1 MFSRLWSFYRNGIL
15 WMPLTKWK
23 NYMCQKINFIW
34 QKQIQKPYWHWKLI
48 KWICSE
54 CRFWQK
60 TGQPHWMALWEKR
73 GTCSTFLSIIF
84 WMRLSLTC
92 QYPKVLTATQKKRLD
107 GCTAFALIYKGLC
120 MAILRNPE
128 IQFFFEHRK
137 EERCARK
144 WEKTCKNHPYIRM
157 VMEQGDWLSEGDPQ
171 VLDWIYWND
180 GLDQYRVT
188 PSEL

>member
-1 MFSRLWSFYRNGIL
+1 MYRILYL
-15 WMPLTKWK
+15 WMPLMKWK
-23 NYMCQKINFIW
+23 NSMCQKINFIW

-128 IQFFFEHRK
+128 IQFFLSTGRRSAVPGNGKKHAKTTLTSGWLWNK
-137 EERCARK
+137 EIGWVKEILK
-144 WEKTCKNHPYIRM
+144 
-157 VMEQGDWLSEGDPQ
+157 S
-171 VLDWIYWND
+171 
-180 GLDQYRVT
+180 
-188 PSEL
+188 